1 MLKESFGFITQS
13 ASLESLYLVETD
25 VSDDL
30 IDVSFLKREAS
41 GLENLRDIDLSH
53 NSISSSYLTVMK
65 RLQQKCHLINNISIA
80 SCKFFQAQNQP
91 IDAIVMTYIDPSF
104 PSTPSFLYLRRLDL
118 SSSIKGDE
126 AAANIADSSAFKY
139 LEFLK
144 LKNCGI
150 GNQGFAD
157 LVASTNLR
165 RLRVLILSKNSIS
178 KLTFPFDDLKAAT
191 VT

>member
-1 MLKESFGFITQS
+1 M
-13 ASLESLYLVETD
+13 
-25 VSDDL
+25 
-30 IDVSFLKREAS
+30 
-41 GLENLRDIDLSH
+41 
-53 NSISSSYLTVMK
+53 
-65 RLQQKCHLINNISIA
+65 
-80 SCKFFQAQNQP
+80 
-91 IDAIVMTYIDPSF
+91 
-104 PSTPSFLYLRRLDL
+104 

-126 AAANIADSSAFKY
+126 APAKLADSSAFKY

-165 RLRVLILSKNSIS
+165 RLKVLILSKNSIS